1 MTRPQGTQWR
11 NERLGLTMIVA
22 SVVAIGLIVAL
33 LFRYQHEA
41 RHERVRAQALSL
53 ARVLVEMP
61 FRQLV
66 PDSGGKT
73 ILHTLYLGRD
83 DADFAYA
90 AVHDGDGHP
99 LTEVTAPGVIV
110 PASVTETG
118 AQWIGERQLRLSTG
132 DRVIEVHARLFER
145 GEPAGTLALG
155 FYAPALGLSYEQLPF
170 IASLALVVFLLAPI
184 SYFAMRREIRPLRA
198 ATEQMGAL
206 LEDAPGPELRPCAEL
221 SEFMSR
227 FNEFIGRM
235 QQRVA
240 ELERDR
246 ATMLTTTKLMTYRKS
261 RVESVL
267 ESLPEALLVLD
278 ETGAISFA
286 NTRIAALF
294 GVDPEDLQGSSDL
307 SWCPDTEVTGFLSRC
322 ARQGPGGYVASS
334 LQFRLDSRPG
344 KTFSVSAYPLFSPGE
359 TGKTLGILV
368 VFRDVTTEALARES
382 RGEFVAKVAHELK
395 TPLNVLAMY
404 SEVLLDNA
412 SADEARRI
420 ECVNVI
426 HDEVERL
433 AGLVRNLLNITQIE
447 MGSLQPVMNRS
458 RVHDMLTDLFR
469 QIEESHATQD
479 VSFELDLPREIEAM
493 NLDKDLFRVALTNLL
508 TNAIKYNKPGG
519 TVKLSV
525 VDTETALVIRVS
537 DDGIGV
543 APQDLGRIF
552 DKFYRSDNDEVRARS
567 GHGLGLSL
575 ARDIVL
581 LHGGDLD
588 VASTEGEGSE
598 FAITLWKEGLRKV
611 S

>member
-1 MTRPQGTQWR
+1 
-11 NERLGLTMIVA
+11 MIA
-22 SVVAIGLIVAL
+22 AAMVAIGLIIAL
-33 LFRYQHEA
+33 LFRYQQDA
-41 RHERVRAQALSL
+41 RHERVRAQALGL

-61 FRQLV
+61 YRQLV
-66 PDSGGKT
+66 PDSGGKS
-73 ILHTLYLGRD
+73 ILHALYLGRD

-90 AVHDGDGHP
+90 AVHDGDGNT
-99 LTEVTAPGVIV
+99 LTEVVAPGVIV
-110 PASVTETG
+110 PAPVGDSGV
-118 AQWIGERQLRLSTG
+118 AWIGERQLVLSTG
-132 DRVIEVHARLFER
+132 AKVVEVHARLFDR
-145 GEPAGTLALG
+145 GDPAGTIALG
-155 FYAPALGLSYEQLPF
+155 FYRPGFGLSYGQLPF
-170 IASLALVVFLLAPI
+170 IATLALVVFLLAPI

-206 LEDAPGPELRPCAEL
+206 LEDAPGAELRPSGEL
-221 SEFMSR
+221 SDFIGR
-227 FNEFIGRM
+227 FNEFIGCM

-246 ATMLTTTKLMTYRKS
+246 AAMLTSTKLMTYRKS
-261 RVESVL
+261 RIESVL

-286 NTRIAALF
+286 NARIAALF
-294 GVDPEDLQGSSDL
+294 GVNPEELQGSSDL

-322 ARQGPGGYVASS
+322 ARRGPGGYVASS
-334 LQFRLDSRPG
+334 LQFALDSKPDR
-344 KTFSVSAYPLFSPGE
+344 TFSVSAYPLFSPGE
-359 TGKTLGILV
+359 SGKALGILV
-368 VFRDVTTEALARES
+368 VFRDVTAEALAQQS

-412 SADEARRI
+412 VTDKARHV

-426 HDEVERL
+426 RDEVERL

-479 VSFELDLPREIEAM
+479 VTFELDLPREIEAM
-493 NLDKDLFRVALTNLL
+493 NLDKDLLRVALTNLL

-525 VDTETALVIRVS
+525 ADTETALVIRVS

-543 APQDLGRIF
+543 ASQDLGHIF
-552 DKFYRSDNDEVRARS
+552 EKFYRSDNDEVRARS

-581 LHGGDLD
+581 LHGGNLD
-588 VASTEGEGSE
+588 VASTEGEGSV
-598 FAITLWKEGLRKV
+598 FAVTLWKEGLRKV